1 MTKITKTRKRFTKRN
16 LDKIKHHSPYQDHDG
31 KWFDKA
37 PKKYFAT
44 NVKGLCCFIYP
55 KPSQQ
60 KSLYAHWSIKKLN
73 EDGTHKYIGRYK
85 YICDLHEKPLEEV
98 FDEVNKN
105 LKRWKK
111 TKISAGTKTVGSL
124 VEVFMA
130 YGSQGYRVK
139 TKGTKIKYKKKSTV
153 GYNHSLDTY
162 VLLKTKTPEIISMMT
177 DPFRFNGRGYVTGAL
192 KDIPLDLVGKRDIEI
207 FHTRMEKIPTAANRA
222 LAALSVAFEWDMK
235 RSTDRL
241 YLGDN
246 NPCLRVSKYQ
256 ESKDKKHLVLN
267 KVIEVR
273 NYCLNEQWRDP
284 HFLTFYTLCL
294 EVGERL
300 EDLFGLVWHKPKSIK
315 EVESCSG
322 WLDLENKTIH
332 LTDSKDR
339 KEADPPLTDEA
350 IQMLQQLQKYNSER
364 KECAFAL
371 GTPWIFPRATDPS
384 MPINNNSYR
393 VKLKYFNYKFG
404 LATRELVRSKK
415 TRKLYKYKNEYTFKH
430 LRKTFVTHY
439 ARGKN
444 KDGTERGL
452 VQASLRMR
460 HSSPKVT
467 KDHYFTEDQEQLRTA
482 HMYETNVVEIKK
494 KEQK

>member
-1 MTKITKTRKRFTKRN
+1 MTDTNINFNKRKLESLKSTKPTWYYAKNFEG
-16 LDKIKHHSPYQDHDG
+16 LALLVG
-31 KWFDKA
+31 K
-37 PKKYFAT
+37 KKKTY
-44 NVKGLCCFIYP
+44 
-55 KPSQQ
+55 
-60 KSLYAHWSIKKLN
+60 YAHWAIPVVNKITGNLTYVGKRKKLGGFHIPLD
-73 EDGTHKYIGRYK
+73 EIKALVRRKLD
-85 YICDLHEKPLEEV
+85 DL
-98 FDEVNKN
+98 
-105 LKRWKK
+105 KK
-111 TKISAGTKTVGSL
+111 VSLTADGSL
-124 VEVFMA
+124 TMGGLCSAFIKN
-130 YGSQGYRVK
+130 GSAGYRVK
-139 TKGTKIKYKKKSTV
+139 VKGAKIKYKKKTTFNNNLLLS
-153 GYNHSLDTY
+153 TY
-162 VLLKTKTPEIISMMT
+162 VLLKTKKPEIISMIS
-177 DPFRFNGRGYVTGAL
+177 DPFKYNGAGYVKELL
-192 KDIPLDLVGKRDIEI
+192 KDIPLNRICKRDIEI
-207 FHTRMEKIPTAANRA
+207 FHTRMEQIPTTANRV
-222 LAALSVAFEWDMK
+222 LAALSVAIEWDMK
-235 RSTDRL
+235 RSVDRL
-241 YLGDN
+241 YKGDS

-256 ESKDKKHLVLN
+256 ESKDKRHLVLN
-267 KVIEVR
+267 KVVEVR
-273 NYCLNEQWRDP
+273 DYCLNEQWRDP
-284 HFLTFYTLCL
+284 HFLTFYALCL
-294 EVGERL
+294 EIGERL
-300 EDLFGLVWHKPKSIK
+300 EDLFRLVWHKPRSTK
-315 EVESCSG
+315 EIESCSG

-439 ARGKN
+439 ARGKDAEG
-444 KDGTERGL
+444 KERGL
-452 VQASLRMR
+452 VVASLRMR

-482 HMYETNVVEIKK
+482 HMYETNVVGIKK

>member
-1 MTKITKTRKRFTKRN
+1 MTDTNINFNKRKLESLKSTKPTWYYAKNFEG
-16 LDKIKHHSPYQDHDG
+16 LALLVG
-31 KWFDKA
+31 K
-37 PKKYFAT
+37 KKKTY
-44 NVKGLCCFIYP
+44 
-55 KPSQQ
+55 
-60 KSLYAHWSIKKLN
+60 YAHWAIPVVNKITGNLTYVGKRKKLGGFHIPLD
-73 EDGTHKYIGRYK
+73 EIKALVRRKLD
-85 YICDLHEKPLEEV
+85 DL
-98 FDEVNKN
+98 
-105 LKRWKK
+105 KK
-111 TKISAGTKTVGSL
+111 VSLTADGSL
-124 VEVFMA
+124 TMGGLCSAFIKN
-130 YGSQGYRVK
+130 GSAGYRVK
-139 TKGTKIKYKKKSTV
+139 VKGAKIKYKKKTTFNNNLLLS
-153 GYNHSLDTY
+153 TY
-162 VLLKTKTPEIISMMT
+162 VLLKTKKPEIISMIS
-177 DPFRFNGRGYVTGAL
+177 DPFKYNGAGYVKDLL
-192 KDIPLDLVGKRDIEI
+192 KDIPINIISKRDIEI
-207 FHTRMEKIPTAANRA
+207 FHTRMEKIPTTANRV

-235 RSTDRL
+235 RSVDRL
-241 YLGDN
+241 YKGDS

-256 ESKDKKHLVLN
+256 ESKDKRHLVLN
-267 KVIEVR
+267 KVVEVR
-273 NYCLNEQWRDP
+273 DYCLNEQWRDP
-284 HFLTFYTLCL
+284 HFLTFYALCL
-294 EVGERL
+294 EIGERL
-300 EDLFGLVWHKPKSIK
+300 EDLFRLVWHKPRSTK
-315 EVESCSG
+315 EIESCSG

-439 ARGKN
+439 ARGKDAQG
-444 KDGTERGL
+444 KERGL
-452 VQASLRMR
+452 VVASLRMR

-482 HMYETNVVEIKK
+482 HMYETNIVDIKK
-494 KEQK
+494 KEQE

>member
-1 MTKITKTRKRFTKRN
+1 MTDTNINFNKRKLESLKSTKPTWYYAKNFEG
-16 LDKIKHHSPYQDHDG
+16 LALLVG
-31 KWFDKA
+31 K
-37 PKKYFAT
+37 KKKTY
-44 NVKGLCCFIYP
+44 
-55 KPSQQ
+55 
-60 KSLYAHWSIKKLN
+60 YAHWAIPVVNKITGNLTYVGKRKKLGGFHIPLD
-73 EDGTHKYIGRYK
+73 EIKALVRRKLD
-85 YICDLHEKPLEEV
+85 DL
-98 FDEVNKN
+98 
-105 LKRWKK
+105 KK
-111 TKISAGTKTVGSL
+111 VSLTADGSL
-124 VEVFMA
+124 TMGGLCSAFIKN
-130 YGSQGYRVK
+130 GSAGYRVK
-139 TKGTKIKYKKKSTV
+139 VKGAKIKYKKKTTFNNNLLLS
-153 GYNHSLDTY
+153 TY
-162 VLLKTKTPEIISMMT
+162 VLLKTKKPEIISMIS
-177 DPFRFNGRGYVTGAL
+177 DPFKYNGAGYVKELL
-192 KDIPLDLVGKRDIEI
+192 KDIPLNRICKRDIEI
-207 FHTRMEKIPTAANRA
+207 FHTRMEQMPTTANRV

-235 RSTDRL
+235 RSVDRL
-241 YLGDN
+241 YKGDS

-256 ESKDKKHLVLN
+256 ESKDKRHLVLN
-267 KVIEVR
+267 KVVEVR
-273 NYCLNEQWRDP
+273 DYCLNEQWRDP
-284 HFLTFYTLCL
+284 HFLTFYALCL
-294 EVGERL
+294 EIGERL
-300 EDLFGLVWHKPKSIK
+300 EDLFRLVWHKPRSTK
-315 EVESCSG
+315 EIESCSG

-439 ARGKN
+439 ARGKDAEG
-444 KDGTERGL
+444 KERGL
-452 VQASLRMR
+452 VVASLRMR

>member
-1 MTKITKTRKRFTKRN
+1 MTDTNINFNKRKLESLKSSTKPTWYYAQNFEG
-16 LDKIKHHSPYQDHDG
+16 LALLVG
-31 KWFDKA
+31 K
-37 PKKYFAT
+37 KKKTY
-44 NVKGLCCFIYP
+44 
-55 KPSQQ
+55 
-60 KSLYAHWSIKKLN
+60 YAHWAIPVVNKITGNRTYVGKRKKL
-73 EDGTHKYIGRYK
+73 GGFHI
-85 YICDLHEKPLEEV
+85 PL
-98 FDEVNKN
+98 DEIKALVRRK
-105 LKRWKK
+105 LDDFKK
-111 TKISAGTKTVGSL
+111 VSLTADGSL
-124 VEVFMA
+124 TMGGLCSAFIKN
-130 YGSQGYRVK
+130 GSAGYRVK
-139 TKGTKIKYKKKSTV
+139 VKGAKIKYKKKTTFNNNLLLS
-153 GYNHSLDTY
+153 TY
-162 VLLKTKTPEIISMMT
+162 VLLKTKKPEIISMIS
-177 DPFRFNGRGYVTGAL
+177 DPFKYNGAGYVKELL
-192 KDIPLDLVGKRDIEI
+192 KDIPLNRICKRDIEI
-207 FHTRMEKIPTAANRA
+207 FHTRMEQMPTTANRV

-235 RSTDRL
+235 RSVDRL
-241 YLGDN
+241 YKGDS

-256 ESKDKKHLVLN
+256 ESKDKRHLVLN
-267 KVIEVR
+267 KVVEVR
-273 NYCLNEQWRDP
+273 DYCLNEQWRDP
-284 HFLTFYTLCL
+284 HFLTFYALCL
-294 EVGERL
+294 EIGERL
-300 EDLFGLVWHKPKSIK
+300 EDLFRLVWHKPRSTK
-315 EVESCSG
+315 EIESCSG

-439 ARGKN
+439 ARGKDAEG
-444 KDGTERGL
+444 KERGL
-452 VQASLRMR
+452 VVASLRMR

>member
-1 MTKITKTRKRFTKRN
+1 MTDTNINFNKRKLESLKSTKPTWYYAKNFEGLALLVGKRKKT
-16 LDKIKHHSPYQDHDG
+16 Y
-31 KWFDKA
+31 
-37 PKKYFAT
+37 
-44 NVKGLCCFIYP
+44 
-55 KPSQQ
+55 
-60 KSLYAHWSIKKLN
+60 YAHWAIPVVNKITGNLTYVGKRKKLGGFHIPLD
-73 EDGTHKYIGRYK
+73 EIKALVRRKLD
-85 YICDLHEKPLEEV
+85 DL
-98 FDEVNKN
+98 
-105 LKRWKK
+105 KK
-111 TKISAGTKTVGSL
+111 VSLTADGSL
-124 VEVFMA
+124 TMGGLCSAFIKN
-130 YGSQGYRVK
+130 GSAGYRVK
-139 TKGTKIKYKKKSTV
+139 VKGAKIKYKKKTTFNNNLLLS
-153 GYNHSLDTY
+153 TY
-162 VLLKTKTPEIISMMT
+162 VLLKTKKPEIISMIS
-177 DPFRFNGRGYVTGAL
+177 DPFKYNGAGYVKELL
-192 KDIPLDLVGKRDIEI
+192 KDIPLNRICKRDIEI
-207 FHTRMEKIPTAANRA
+207 WHTRMEPIPTTANRV

-235 RSTDRL
+235 RSVDRL
-241 YLGDN
+241 YKGDS

-256 ESKDKKHLVLN
+256 ESKDKRHLVLN
-267 KVIEVR
+267 KVVEVR
-273 NYCLNEQWRDP
+273 DYCLNEQWRDP
-284 HFLTFYTLCL
+284 HFLTFYALCL
-294 EVGERL
+294 EIGERL
-300 EDLFGLVWHKPKSIK
+300 EDLFRLVWHKPRSTK
-315 EVESCSG
+315 EIESCSG

-371 GTPWIFPRATDPS
+371 GTAWIFPRATDPS

-439 ARGKN
+439 ARGKDAEG
-444 KDGTERGL
+444 KERGL
-452 VQASLRMR
+452 VVASLRMR

>member
-1 MTKITKTRKRFTKRN
+1 MTDTNINFNKRKLESLKSTKPTWYYAKNFEG
-16 LDKIKHHSPYQDHDG
+16 LALLVG
-31 KWFDKA
+31 K
-37 PKKYFAT
+37 KKKTY
-44 NVKGLCCFIYP
+44 
-55 KPSQQ
+55 
-60 KSLYAHWSIKKLN
+60 YAHWAIPVVNKITGNLTYVGKRKKLGGFHIPLD
-73 EDGTHKYIGRYK
+73 EIKALVRRKLD
-85 YICDLHEKPLEEV
+85 DL
-98 FDEVNKN
+98 
-105 LKRWKK
+105 KK
-111 TKISAGTKTVGSL
+111 VSLTADGSL
-124 VEVFMA
+124 TMGGLCSAFIKN
-130 YGSQGYRVK
+130 GSAGYRVK
-139 TKGTKIKYKKKSTV
+139 VKGAKIKYKKKTTFNNNLLLS
-153 GYNHSLDTY
+153 TY
-162 VLLKTKTPEIISMMT
+162 VLLKTKKPEIISMIS
-177 DPFRFNGRGYVTGAL
+177 DPFKYNGAGYVKELL
-192 KDIPLDLVGKRDIEI
+192 KDIPLNRICKRDIEI
-207 FHTRMEKIPTAANRA
+207 FHTRMEQMPTTANRV

-235 RSTDRL
+235 RSVDRL
-241 YLGDN
+241 YKGDS

-256 ESKDKKHLVLN
+256 ESKDKRHLVLN
-267 KVIEVR
+267 KVVEVR
-273 NYCLNEQWRDP
+273 DYCLNEQWRDP
-284 HFLTFYTLCL
+284 HFLTFYALCL
-294 EVGERL
+294 EIGERL
-300 EDLFGLVWHKPKSIK
+300 EDLFRLVWHKPRSTK
-315 EVESCSG
+315 EIESCSG

-439 ARGKN
+439 ARGKD
-444 KDGTERGL
+444 KDGRERGL

-467 KDHYFTEDQEQLRTA
+467 KDHYFTEDQEQLRTD
-482 HMYETNVVEIKK
+482 HMYETNVVDSKK
-494 KEQK
+494 IFK

>member
-1 MTKITKTRKRFTKRN
+1 
-16 LDKIKHHSPYQDHDG
+16 
-31 KWFDKA
+31 
-37 PKKYFAT
+37 
-44 NVKGLCCFIYP
+44 
-55 KPSQQ
+55 
-60 KSLYAHWSIKKLN
+60 
-73 EDGTHKYIGRYK
+73 
-85 YICDLHEKPLEEV
+85 
-98 FDEVNKN
+98 
-105 LKRWKK
+105 
-111 TKISAGTKTVGSL
+111 
-124 VEVFMA
+124 
-130 YGSQGYRVK
+130 
-139 TKGTKIKYKKKSTV
+139 
-153 GYNHSLDTY
+153 
-162 VLLKTKTPEIISMMT
+162 
-177 DPFRFNGRGYVTGAL
+177 
-192 KDIPLDLVGKRDIEI
+192 
-207 FHTRMEKIPTAANRA
+207 MEQIPTTANRA

-235 RSTDRL
+235 RSVDRL
-241 YLGDN
+241 YKGDN

-267 KVIEVR
+267 KVVEVR
-273 NYCLNEQWRDP
+273 DYCLNEQWRDP
-284 HFLTFYTLCL
+284 HFLTFYALLL
-294 EVGERL
+294 EIGERL
-300 EDLFGLVWHKPKSIK
+300 EDLFRLVWHKPRSLK
-315 EVESCSG
+315 EIESCSG
-322 WLDLENKTIH
+322 WLDLENKSIH

-350 IQMLQQLQKYNSER
+350 MQMLQQLQKYNSER

-439 ARGKN
+439 ARGK
-444 KDGTERGL
+444 DGEGKERGL
-452 VQASLRMR
+452 VVASLRMR

-482 HMYETNVVEIKK
+482 HMYETNVVDLKK

>member
-1 MTKITKTRKRFTKRN
+1 MTDTNINFNKRKLESLKSTKPTWYYAKNFEG
-16 LDKIKHHSPYQDHDG
+16 LALLVG
-31 KWFDKA
+31 K
-37 PKKYFAT
+37 KKKTY
-44 NVKGLCCFIYP
+44 
-55 KPSQQ
+55 
-60 KSLYAHWSIKKLN
+60 YAHWAIPVVNKITGNRTYVGKRKKL
-73 EDGTHKYIGRYK
+73 GGFHI
-85 YICDLHEKPLEEV
+85 PL
-98 FDEVNKN
+98 DEIKALVRRK
-105 LKRWKK
+105 LDDFKK
-111 TKISAGTKTVGSL
+111 VSLTADGSL
-124 VEVFMA
+124 TMGGLCSAFIKN
-130 YGSQGYRVK
+130 GSAGYRVK
-139 TKGTKIKYKKKSTV
+139 VKGAKIKYKKKTTFNNNLLLS
-153 GYNHSLDTY
+153 TY
-162 VLLKTKTPEIISMMT
+162 VLLKTKKPEIISMIS
-177 DPFRFNGRGYVTGAL
+177 DPFKYNGAGYVKELL
-192 KDIPLDLVGKRDIEI
+192 KDIPLNRICKRDIEI
-207 FHTRMEKIPTAANRA
+207 FHTRMEQIPTTANRV
-222 LAALSVAFEWDMK
+222 LAALSVAIEWDMK
-235 RSTDRL
+235 RSVDRL
-241 YLGDN
+241 YKGDS

-256 ESKDKKHLVLN
+256 ESKDKRHLVLN
-267 KVIEVR
+267 KVVEVR
-273 NYCLNEQWRDP
+273 DYCLNEQWRDP
-284 HFLTFYTLCL
+284 HFLTFYALCL
-294 EVGERL
+294 EIGERL
-300 EDLFGLVWHKPKSIK
+300 EDLFRLVWHKPRSTK
-315 EVESCSG
+315 EIESCSG

-439 ARGKN
+439 ARGKDAEG
-444 KDGTERGL
+444 KERGL
-452 VQASLRMR
+452 VVASLRMR

>member
-1 MTKITKTRKRFTKRN
+1 MTDTNINFNKRKLESLKSSTKPTWYYAQNFEG
-16 LDKIKHHSPYQDHDG
+16 LALLVG
-31 KWFDKA
+31 K
-37 PKKYFAT
+37 KKKTY
-44 NVKGLCCFIYP
+44 
-55 KPSQQ
+55 
-60 KSLYAHWSIKKLN
+60 YAHWAIPVVNKITGNLTYVGKRKKLGGFHIPLN
-73 EDGTHKYIGRYK
+73 EIKALVRRKLD
-85 YICDLHEKPLEEV
+85 DL
-98 FDEVNKN
+98 
-105 LKRWKK
+105 KK
-111 TKISAGTKTVGSL
+111 VSLTADGSL
-124 VEVFMA
+124 TMGGLCSAFIKN
-130 YGSQGYRVK
+130 GSAGYRVK
-139 TKGTKIKYKKKSTV
+139 VKGAKIKYKKKTTFNNNLLLS
-153 GYNHSLDTY
+153 TY
-162 VLLKTKTPEIISMMT
+162 VLLKTKKPEIISMIS
-177 DPFRFNGRGYVTGAL
+177 DPFKYNGAGYVKELL
-192 KDIPLDLVGKRDIEI
+192 KDIPLNRICKRDIEI
-207 FHTRMEKIPTAANRA
+207 FHTRMEQMPTTANRV

-235 RSTDRL
+235 RSVDRL
-241 YLGDN
+241 YKGDS

-267 KVIEVR
+267 KVVEVR
-273 NYCLNEQWRDP
+273 DYCLNEQWRDP
-284 HFLTFYTLCL
+284 HFLTFYALCL
-294 EVGERL
+294 EIGERL
-300 EDLFGLVWHKPKSIK
+300 EDLFRLVWHKPRSTK
-315 EVESCSG
+315 EIESCSG

-439 ARGKN
+439 ARGKDAEG
-444 KDGTERGL
+444 KERGL
-452 VQASLRMR
+452 VVASLRMR

-494 KEQK
+494 RSRNEI

>member
-1 MTKITKTRKRFTKRN
+1 MTDTNINFNKRKLESLKSTKPTWYYAKNFEG
-16 LDKIKHHSPYQDHDG
+16 LALLVG
-31 KWFDKA
+31 K
-37 PKKYFAT
+37 KKKTY
-44 NVKGLCCFIYP
+44 
-55 KPSQQ
+55 
-60 KSLYAHWSIKKLN
+60 YAHWAIPVVNKITGNLTYVGKRKKLGGFHIPLD
-73 EDGTHKYIGRYK
+73 EIKALVRRKLD
-85 YICDLHEKPLEEV
+85 DL
-98 FDEVNKN
+98 
-105 LKRWKK
+105 KK
-111 TKISAGTKTVGSL
+111 VSLTADGSL
-124 VEVFMA
+124 TMGGLCSAFIKN
-130 YGSQGYRVK
+130 GSAGYRVK
-139 TKGTKIKYKKKSTV
+139 VKGAKIKYKKKTTFNNNLLLS
-153 GYNHSLDTY
+153 TY
-162 VLLKTKTPEIISMMT
+162 VLLKTKKPEIISMIS
-177 DPFRFNGRGYVTGAL
+177 DPFKYNGAGYVKELL
-192 KDIPLDLVGKRDIEI
+192 KDIPLNRICKRDIEI
-207 FHTRMEKIPTAANRA
+207 FHTRMEQIPTTANRV
-222 LAALSVAFEWDMK
+222 LAALSVAIEWDMK
-235 RSTDRL
+235 RSVDRL
-241 YLGDN
+241 YKGDS

-267 KVIEVR
+267 KVVEVR
-273 NYCLNEQWRDP
+273 DYCLNEQWRDP
-284 HFLTFYTLCL
+284 HFLTFYALCL
-294 EVGERL
+294 EIGERL
-300 EDLFGLVWHKPKSIK
+300 EDLFRLVWHKPRSTK
-315 EVESCSG
+315 EIESCSG

-439 ARGKN
+439 ARGKDAEG
-444 KDGTERGL
+444 KERGL
-452 VQASLRMR
+452 VVASLRMR

>member
-1 MTKITKTRKRFTKRN
+1 MTDTNINFNKRKLESLKSTKPTWYYAKNFEG
-16 LDKIKHHSPYQDHDG
+16 LALLVG
-31 KWFDKA
+31 K
-37 PKKYFAT
+37 KKKTY
-44 NVKGLCCFIYP
+44 
-55 KPSQQ
+55 
-60 KSLYAHWSIKKLN
+60 YAHWAIPVVNKITGNLTYVGKRKKLGGFHIPLD
-73 EDGTHKYIGRYK
+73 EIKALVRRKLD
-85 YICDLHEKPLEEV
+85 DL
-98 FDEVNKN
+98 
-105 LKRWKK
+105 KK
-111 TKISAGTKTVGSL
+111 VSLTADGSL
-124 VEVFMA
+124 TMGGLCSAFIKN
-130 YGSQGYRVK
+130 GSAGYRVK
-139 TKGTKIKYKKKSTV
+139 VKGAKIKYKKKTTFNNNLLLS
-153 GYNHSLDTY
+153 TY
-162 VLLKTKTPEIISMMT
+162 VLLKTKKPEIISMIS
-177 DPFRFNGRGYVTGAL
+177 DPFKYNGAGYVKELL
-192 KDIPLDLVGKRDIEI
+192 KDIPLNRICKRDIEI
-207 FHTRMEKIPTAANRA
+207 FHTRMEQMPTTANRV

-235 RSTDRL
+235 RSVDRL
-241 YLGDN
+241 YKGDS
-246 NPCLRVSKYQ
+246 NPCLRISKYQ

-267 KVIEVR
+267 KVVEVR

-284 HFLTFYTLCL
+284 HFLTFYALCL
-294 EVGERL
+294 EIGERL
-300 EDLFGLVWHKPKSIK
+300 EDLFRLVWHKPRSTK
-315 EVESCSG
+315 EIESCSG

-439 ARGKN
+439 ARGKDAEG
-444 KDGTERGL
+444 KERGL
-452 VQASLRMR
+452 VVASLRMR

>member
-1 MTKITKTRKRFTKRN
+1 MTDTNINFNKRKLESLKSTKPTWYYAKNFEG
-16 LDKIKHHSPYQDHDG
+16 LALLVG
-31 KWFDKA
+31 K
-37 PKKYFAT
+37 KKKTY
-44 NVKGLCCFIYP
+44 
-55 KPSQQ
+55 
-60 KSLYAHWSIKKLN
+60 YAHWAIPVVNKITGNLTYVGKRKKL
-73 EDGTHKYIGRYK
+73 GGFHI
-85 YICDLHEKPLEEV
+85 PL
-98 FDEVNKN
+98 DEIKALVRRK
-105 LKRWKK
+105 LDDFKK
-111 TKISAGTKTVGSL
+111 VSLTADGSL
-124 VEVFMA
+124 TMGGLCSAFIKN
-130 YGSQGYRVK
+130 GSAGYRVK
-139 TKGTKIKYKKKSTV
+139 VKGAKIKYKKKTTFNNNLLLS
-153 GYNHSLDTY
+153 TY
-162 VLLKTKTPEIISMMT
+162 VLLKTKKPEIISMIS
-177 DPFRFNGRGYVTGAL
+177 DPFKYNGAGYVKELL
-192 KDIPLDLVGKRDIEI
+192 KDIPLNRICKRDIEI
-207 FHTRMEKIPTAANRA
+207 FHTRMEQIPTTANRV
-222 LAALSVAFEWDMK
+222 LAALSVAIEWDMK
-235 RSTDRL
+235 RSVDRL
-241 YLGDN
+241 YKGDS

-267 KVIEVR
+267 KVVEVR
-273 NYCLNEQWRDP
+273 DYCLNEQWRDP
-284 HFLTFYTLCL
+284 HFLTFYALCL
-294 EVGERL
+294 EIGERL
-300 EDLFGLVWHKPKSIK
+300 EDLFRLVWHKPRSTK
-315 EVESCSG
+315 EIESCSG

-439 ARGKN
+439 ARGKDAEG
-444 KDGTERGL
+444 KERGL
-452 VQASLRMR
+452 VVASLRMR

>member
-1 MTKITKTRKRFTKRN
+1 MTDTNINFNKRKLESLKSTKPTWYYAKNFEG
-16 LDKIKHHSPYQDHDG
+16 LALLVG
-31 KWFDKA
+31 K
-37 PKKYFAT
+37 KKKTY
-44 NVKGLCCFIYP
+44 
-55 KPSQQ
+55 
-60 KSLYAHWSIKKLN
+60 YAHWAIPVVNKITGNLTYVGKRKKLGGFHIPLD
-73 EDGTHKYIGRYK
+73 EIKALVRRKLD
-85 YICDLHEKPLEEV
+85 DL
-98 FDEVNKN
+98 
-105 LKRWKK
+105 KK
-111 TKISAGTKTVGSL
+111 VSLTADGSL
-124 VEVFMA
+124 TMGGLCSAFIKN
-130 YGSQGYRVK
+130 GSDGYRVK
-139 TKGTKIKYKKKSTV
+139 VKGAKIKYKKKTTFNNNLLLS
-153 GYNHSLDTY
+153 TY
-162 VLLKTKTPEIISMMT
+162 VLLKTKKPEIISMIS
-177 DPFRFNGRGYVTGAL
+177 DPFKYNGAGYVKELL
-192 KDIPLDLVGKRDIEI
+192 KDIPLNRISKRDIEI
-207 FHTRMEKIPTAANRA
+207 FHTRMEKIPTTANRV

-235 RSTDRL
+235 RSVDRL
-241 YLGDN
+241 YKGDS

-256 ESKDKKHLVLN
+256 ESKDKRHLVLN
-267 KVIEVR
+267 KVVEVR
-273 NYCLNEQWRDP
+273 DYCLNEQWRDP
-284 HFLTFYTLCL
+284 HFLTFYALCL
-294 EVGERL
+294 EIGERL
-300 EDLFGLVWHKPKSIK
+300 EDLFRLVWHKPRSTK
-315 EVESCSG
+315 EIESCSG

-439 ARGKN
+439 ARGKDAEG
-444 KDGTERGL
+444 KERGL
-452 VQASLRMR
+452 VVASLRMR

>member
-1 MTKITKTRKRFTKRN
+1 MTDTNINFNKRKLESLKSSTKPTWYYAQNFEG
-16 LDKIKHHSPYQDHDG
+16 LALLVG
-31 KWFDKA
+31 K
-37 PKKYFAT
+37 KKKTY
-44 NVKGLCCFIYP
+44 
-55 KPSQQ
+55 
-60 KSLYAHWSIKKLN
+60 YAHWAIPVVNKITGNLTYVGKRKKLGGFHIPLD
-73 EDGTHKYIGRYK
+73 EIKALVRRKLD
-85 YICDLHEKPLEEV
+85 DL
-98 FDEVNKN
+98 
-105 LKRWKK
+105 KK
-111 TKISAGTKTVGSL
+111 VSLTADGSL
-124 VEVFMA
+124 TMGGLCSAFIKN
-130 YGSQGYRVK
+130 GSAGYRVK
-139 TKGTKIKYKKKSTV
+139 VKGAKIKYKKKTTFNNNLLLS
-153 GYNHSLDTY
+153 TY
-162 VLLKTKTPEIISMMT
+162 VLLKTKKPEIISMIS
-177 DPFRFNGRGYVTGAL
+177 DPFKYNGAGYVKELL
-192 KDIPLDLVGKRDIEI
+192 KDIPLNRICKRDIEI
-207 FHTRMEKIPTAANRA
+207 FHTRMEQIPTTANRV
-222 LAALSVAFEWDMK
+222 LAALSVAIEWDMK
-235 RSTDRL
+235 RSVDRL
-241 YLGDN
+241 YKGDS

-256 ESKDKKHLVLN
+256 ESKDKRHLVLN
-267 KVIEVR
+267 KVVEVR
-273 NYCLNEQWRDP
+273 DYCLNEQWRDP
-284 HFLTFYTLCL
+284 HFLTFYALCL
-294 EVGERL
+294 EIGERL
-300 EDLFGLVWHKPKSIK
+300 EDLFGLVWHKPRSTK
-315 EVESCSG
+315 EIESCSG

-371 GTPWIFPRATDPS
+371 GTAWIFPRATDPS

-494 KEQK
+494 HREAHF

>member
-1 MTKITKTRKRFTKRN
+1 MTNTNIN
-16 LDKIKHHSPYQDHDG
+16 
-31 KWFDKA
+31 FDKRKLESLKA
-37 PKKYFAT
+37 STKPIWYYAKNFEGLALVVGKNKKTY
-44 NVKGLCCFIYP
+44 
-55 KPSQQ
+55 
-60 KSLYAHWSIKKLN
+60 YAHWAIPVVDKLTGNLKYVGKRKKL
-73 EDGTHKYIGRYK
+73 GGFHI
-85 YICDLHEKPLEEV
+85 PL
-98 FDEVNKN
+98 DEIKALVRKN
-105 LKRWKK
+105 LDDL
-111 TKISAGTKTVGSL
+111 KTVSLTVDGSL
-124 VEVFMA
+124 TTGGLGSAFIK
-130 YGSQGYRVK
+130 YGSGGYRVK
-139 TKGTKIKYKKKSTV
+139 VKGSKIKYKEKTTFNNNLLLST
-153 GYNHSLDTY
+153 YL
-162 VLLKTKTPEIISMMT
+162 LLKTKKPEIISMMT
-177 DPFRFNGRGYVTGAL
+177 DPFKYNGAGYVKELL
-192 KDIPLDLVGKRDIEI
+192 KDIPLNRISKRDIEI
-207 FHTRMEKIPTAANRA
+207 WHTRMEQIPTTANRA

-241 YLGDN
+241 YKGDN

-267 KVIEVR
+267 KVVEVR
-273 NYCLNEQWRDP
+273 DYCLNEQWRDP
-284 HFLTFYTLCL
+284 HFLTFYALLL
-294 EVGERL
+294 EIGERL
-300 EDLFGLVWHKPKSIK
+300 EDLFRLVWHKPRSLREI
-315 EVESCSG
+315 ENCSG
-322 WLDLENKTIH
+322 WLDLENKSIH

-350 IQMLQQLQKYNSER
+350 IQLLLQLQKYNSER
-364 KECAFAL
+364 KECAFAS
-371 GTPWIFPRATDPS
+371 GTPWMFPRVTDPS

-393 VKLKYFNYKFG
+393 VKLKRFNFKFG

-482 HMYETNVVEIKK
+482 HMYETNVVDLKK